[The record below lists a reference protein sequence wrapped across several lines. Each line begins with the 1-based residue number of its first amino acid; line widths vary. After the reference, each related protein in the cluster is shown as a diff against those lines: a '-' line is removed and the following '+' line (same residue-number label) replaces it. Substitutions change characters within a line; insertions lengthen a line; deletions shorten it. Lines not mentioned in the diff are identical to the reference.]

1 MKVNKVIIQTNVMR
15 SQIEQNDTD
24 YILRGIPIT
33 VNDSVMNGVLYSKTE
48 NKKAMPS
55 MIGKPLTIDHPV
67 DSNGNF
73 ISALE
78 GKGLKDFF
86 SGGVVTNAY
95 EVDNIWYADA
105 EIKKSILA
113 AQNGGTELQA
123 KLESKSDLGVST
135 GLFFEDNEI
144 SGVNSSGEKYGKS
157 AINMNFN
164 HLATTNNPAGGSA
177 TTAVF
182 NSENT
187 VICNVI
193 DVINDNCDNKEISSL
208 RAAYNALKAKLDT
221 FIAKSYNETDLN
233 INVNEKE
240 GSEMTPEEIKA
251 AIAEAVT
258 ANAESNKQAL
268 VAAVNSAVAPL
279 QEKIATMQE
288 SITANADKEKAA
300 LVADVVALD
309 IGIDEELA
317 KTMSVNSLNSVIA
330 KNSGK
335 PAGGVTT
342 NGKRGKEEEYDA
354 FAMPEF
360 KVKGAE

>member
-1 MKVNKVIIQTNVMR
+1 MRVNKILLTSNVSK
-15 SQIEQNDTD
+15 SQIEKTETH
-24 YILRGIPIT
+24 YKIKGIPIT
-33 VNDSVMNGVLYSKTE
+33 VDGATMNNTLYPADENAKGMDSMVN
-48 NKKAMPS
+48 
-55 MIGKPLTIDHPV
+55 KPLTIGHPI
-67 DSNGNF
+67 DDKGNYL
-73 ISALE
+73 SGRE
-78 GKGLKDFF
+78 GKGLQDHY
-86 SGGVVTNAY
+86 SGGHITKTYNMSGV
-95 EVDNIWYADA
+95 WYADA
-105 EIKKSILA
+105 EIKTSILKS
-113 AQNGGTELQA
+113 QNNGDELI
-123 KLESKSDLGVST
+123 KILDNKSDLPVST
-135 GLFFEDNEI
+135 GLMFECNDI
-144 SGVNSSGEKYGKS
+144 SGTNSKGEKYERI
-157 AINMNFN
+157 AINQSYD
-164 HLATTNNPAGGSA
+164 HLAALLNEAPAGGKDTIA
-177 TTAVF
+177 RF
-182 NSENT
+182 NSEEIQKFC
-187 VICNVI
+187 V
-193 DVINDNCDNKEISSL
+193 NDLITGDNKEISSL
-208 RAAYNALKAKLDT
+208 KAAYNALKAKLDT
-221 FIAKSYNETDLN
+221 FIAKGYNETDLN

>member
-1 MKVNKVIIQTNVMR
+1 MKVNR
-15 SQIEQNDTD
+15 
-24 YILRGIPIT
+24 ILLSNTSRATVAKSDGKYSITGIPIT
-33 VNDSVMNGVLYSKTE
+33 VDDVVMNRVKYDKNWNAKG
-48 NKKAMPS
+48 MPT
-55 MIGKPLTIDHPV
+55 MAGKPLSLSHPADKDGRNISIFSPEGID
-67 DSNGNF
+67 F
-73 ISALE
+73 Y
-78 GKGLKDFF
+78 
-86 SGGVVTNAY
+86 SGGKVDMPYNKNA
-95 EVDNIWYADA
+95 VWYVNAVID
-105 EIKKSILA
+105 EKKLRA
-113 AQNGGTELQA
+113 ASGGEYFAGRLDDG
-123 KLESKSDLGVST
+123 LPIGVST
-135 GLFFEDNEI
+135 GLTFESNDD
-144 SGVNSSGEKYGKS
+144 GGDGYDMT
-157 AINMNFN
+157 AINMNFD
-164 HLATTNNPAGGSA
+164 HLAMLHESETPAGGDA
-177 TTAVF
+177 TVMRFNGVDVEVF
-182 NSENT
+182 NVEDAIKNIET
-187 VICNVI
+187 IK
-193 DVINDNCDNKEISSL
+193 DDAKEISSL

-221 FIAKSYNETDLN
+221 FIAKGYNETDLN
-233 INVNEKE
+233 INVNENE

-342 NGKRGKEEEYDA
+342 NGKRKEEEYDA

-360 KVKGAE
+360 KVQGAK